1 VEKSAEAIVVVQ
13 ERVAKG
19 RTIKYLSKREGPSV
33 NPNGESLLEMIQ
45 AGKETMRKEDRS
57 RPNTELCEQLISF
70 TNIQQAV
77 KKVMQNK
84 GSAGID
90 GMGVQELPGYFE
102 AHWKVIREQI
112 VTRTYKP
119 QPVLRV
125 EIPKD
130 NGGVRLLGIPTAVDR
145 VIQQALVQVLTPVFE
160 PTFSEF
166 SFGFRPGRSAEDAVR
181 LAQTYMSEGYKHV
194 VDLDLSKFFDTV
206 NHDILMGLIDRYMDD
221 KDVRRLIYVFL
232 KSGVM
237 TNGSMLATA
246 LGTPQGGPLSPLLSN
261 IYLTPY
267 DRELEQRGLRFVR
280 YADDCNIF
288 TKSKMSSYRV
298 RDNAKSYLERKLKL
312 KVNREKT
319 EARRAYGSTFL
330 GFMFMS
336 YGQRGKLGMTVP
348 QKKKLKKLEDRI
360 RLITKRNRG
369 VSIEAV
375 IRELNRVLR
384 GWIGYFARSA
394 IKGYL
399 ERLMEWIRR
408 RIRQYLWKQWKNGR
422 NRKHRLRQLGIA
434 EWRLSKWKLGS
445 NSYWKMAGL
454 MNHLIENGTIH
465 EHYRLMDAVGYYK
478 KLHAKRMEHDGIVL
492 DWRYNSLFG

>member
-1 VEKSAEAIVVVQ
+1 MPFEK
-13 ERVAKG
+13 ER
-19 RTIKYLSKREGPSV
+19 SV
-33 NPNGESLLEMIQ
+33 GESERRY
-45 AGKETMRKEDRS
+45 AWTGDDADGKEIMREEDRLT
-57 RPNTELCEQLISF
+57 PNTVLCEQLVSF
-70 TNIQQAV
+70 ANIHEAV

-90 GMGVQELPGYFE
+90 GMGVDELPAHLE
-102 AHWKVIREQI
+102 AHWPEIREQI
-112 VTRTYKP
+112 VTRTYNP
-119 QPVLRV
+119 RPVLRR

-160 PTFSEF
+160 PTFSDY
-166 SFGFRPGRSAEDAVR
+166 SFGFRPKRSAEDAVR
-181 LAQTYMSEGYKHV
+181 LAQTYMSEGYQHV

-206 NHDILMGLIDRYMDD
+206 NHDILMGLIDKYMDD

-237 TNGSMLATA
+237 TNGSMMATA

-267 DRELEQRGLRFVR
+267 DRELEKRGLKFVR

-288 TKSKMSSYRV
+288 TKSKRSSYRV
-298 RDNAKSYLERKLKL
+298 RDNAKSYLERKLQL
-312 KVNREKT
+312 TVNMEKT
-319 EARRAYGSTFL
+319 EAGRAVGSTFL
-330 GFMFMS
+330 GFTFLTN
-336 YGQRGKLGMTVP
+336 GEKGRLGVTRP
-348 QKKKLKKLEDRI
+348 QEKKLKKLKDRI
-360 RLITKRNRG
+360 RLVTKRNRG
-369 VSIEAV
+369 VAIEVV
-375 IRELNRVLR
+375 IRELNNALR
-384 GWIGYFARSA
+384 GWIGYFARSF

-399 ERLMEWIRR
+399 EDLMGWIRR

-445 NSYWKMAGL
+445 NSHWRMAGL
-454 MNHLIENGTIH
+454 MNHLIENETIH
-465 EHYRLMDAVGYYK
+465 GYYK
-478 KLHAKRMEHDGIVL
+478 LVDAVEYYEKLHTKRMEQDGIVL